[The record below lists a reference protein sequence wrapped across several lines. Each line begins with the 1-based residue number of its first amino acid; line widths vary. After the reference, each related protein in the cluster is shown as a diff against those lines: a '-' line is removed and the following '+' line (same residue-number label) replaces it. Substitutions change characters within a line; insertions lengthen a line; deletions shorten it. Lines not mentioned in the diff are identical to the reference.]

1 MTDDEKI
8 AGLFSEIMEIPL
20 NELNDSISYNSYP
33 TWDSLRHLQ
42 LIAELEDEFNIEFC
56 LEDITSMK
64 TYKEV
69 KEFTRKYLQ

>member
-8 AGLFSEIMEIPL
+8 AGLFSEIMEIPIS
-20 NELNDSISYNSYP
+20 ELNDSISYNSDP

-42 LIAELEDEFNIEFC
+42 LISELEDEFDIEFC
-56 LEDITSMK
+56 LEDITSMR

-69 KEFTRKYLQ
+69 KELTRKYLQ